1 MPERVYVEVTP
12 LEQPITR
19 YRQGE
24 WDLKEIPPKEGGG
37 GFREHRTEPLAKDIL
52 AFSFTFGGVLVLLE
66 AFTS

>member
-37 GFREHRTEPLAKDIL
+37 GSENTEQSP
-52 AFSFTFGGVLVLLE
+52 
-66 AFTS
+66 